1 MTKVDLDGVKE
12 AVANLSDAYQQP
24 KVLNPESIGGSLLQR
39 MPTPTGW
46 RILILPYRGKG
57 KTESGLYL
65 PDQIVEQ
72 QQVSTQVGYVLKVGP
87 LAYQDEEKFPKGAW
101 CEEKDWVMFAR
112 YAGSRFNIDGGEV
125 RIINDD
131 EVIGTILDQIELEL
145 ETEEATE
152 VETEPSPQVEA
163 VEAEPDQYQKADSA
177 TQKRIDRLT
186 KKMREAERREKE
198 ALNYAKQVQNE
209 SQQLKGRMANLD
221 DSFVN
226 EFSNRVT
233 SQLDQAEKELARAME
248 IGDTQAAVEANRKIT
263 ALAIENDRA
272 AQAKAQQ
279 ERIVAQRQQFAQQQ
293 QVAPQA
299 QPQEVRRPDR
309 KAEQW
314 AEKNE
319 WFGSDDAMTYAAFG
333 IHKTLVE
340 EEQFDPSS
348 DDYYNELDR
357 RIAEKFNVS
366 SNTTSKRPVQTVAGV
381 SRQNSGR
388 SSGKKVRLS
397 PSQVAIAKKL
407 GVPLSEYAKYVK
419 D

>member
-1 MTKVDLDGVKE
+1 M
-12 AVANLSDAYQQP
+12 A
-24 KVLNPESIGGSLLQR
+24 
-39 MPTPTGW
+39 
-46 RILILPYRGKG
+46 
-57 KTESGLYL
+57 
-65 PDQIVEQ
+65 
-72 QQVSTQVGYVLKVGP
+72 
-87 LAYQDEEKFPKGAW
+87 DE
-101 CEEKDWVMFAR
+101 
-112 YAGSRFNIDGGEV
+112 
-125 RIINDD
+125 
-131 EVIGTILDQIELEL
+131 DQIELEL

-221 DSFVN
+221 NSFVN